1 MKNALSMENKE
12 VWLSVFQKT
21 RIYILGLKNLHG
33 DTIVENDRRKAGFL
47 GILCNIAAVTS
58 LFVELVENGPM
69 SFLCT
74 YKLEQDPLEHFFG
87 LIRARFGASNNNPTP
102 YQFRNTFRKI
112 LLGVTDSIV
121 ENGNVVLQE
130 TSEHIQLI
138 PLATDKVSY
147 IYENYDFD
155 DLDIEKLECSNLS
168 QFKTDT
174 VGYIA
179 GFIVRKL
186 SAKLS
191 CSECVSSLKASE
203 SDDPNLLIISRG
215 SHLTSPSLF
224 VKKIAVTCEK
234 VLSTELENNWLS
246 KKYYFDFVQI
256 LICNSFVSLHS
267 EMFRN
272 LDCHSY
278 ELLNKNSWDTK

>member
-1 MKNALSMENKE
+1 MHCPWRTRKSG
-12 VWLSVFQKT
+12 FQSFTKT
-21 RIYILGLKNLHG
+21 RIYNLGLKNFHG
-33 DTIVENDRRKAGFL
+33 DTIVENDRREAGFL

-87 LIRARFGASNNNPTP
+87 LIRARFWASNNPTP

-121 ENGNVVLQE
+121 DNGNVVLQE

-168 QFKTDT
+168 QFK
-174 VGYIA
+174 
-179 GFIVRKL
+179 
-186 SAKLS
+186 
-191 CSECVSSLKASE
+191 
-203 SDDPNLLIISRG
+203 
-215 SHLTSPSLF
+215 
-224 VKKIAVTCEK
+224 
-234 VLSTELENNWLS
+234 
-246 KKYYFDFVQI
+246 
-256 LICNSFVSLHS
+256 
-267 EMFRN
+267 
-272 LDCHSY
+272 
-278 ELLNKNSWDTK
+278 

>member
-1 MKNALSMENKE
+1 M
-12 VWLSVFQKT
+12 
-21 RIYILGLKNLHG
+21 
-33 DTIVENDRRKAGFL
+33 
-47 GILCNIAAVTS
+47 
-58 LFVELVENGPM
+58 
-69 SFLCT
+69 
-74 YKLEQDPLEHFFG
+74 
-87 LIRARFGASNNNPTP
+87 
-102 YQFRNTFRKI
+102 
-112 LLGVTDSIV
+112 
-121 ENGNVVLQE
+121 
-130 TSEHIQLI
+130 
-138 PLATDKVSY
+138 SY

-155 DLDIEKLECSNLS
+155 ELDIEKLECSNLS

-174 VGYIA
+174 VGFIA
-179 GFIVRKL
+179 GFIVRKI

-215 SHLTSPSLF
+215 SRLISPSIF
-224 VKKIAVTCEK
+224 VMKTAVTCEK

-267 EMFRN
+267 GMLRN

-278 ELLNKNSWDTK
+278 ELLKKIVACYVSLRFKSFAKKKNEELKKKRLRSKLSRMIIFPTNKVCVKKEYFFILFWLRRERDRK